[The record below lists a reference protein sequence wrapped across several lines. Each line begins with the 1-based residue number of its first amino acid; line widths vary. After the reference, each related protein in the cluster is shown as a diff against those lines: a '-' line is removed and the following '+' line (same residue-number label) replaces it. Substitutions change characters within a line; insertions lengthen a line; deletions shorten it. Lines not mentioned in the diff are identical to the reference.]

1 VWVIAFLTGSIKIEV
16 TGVVYDL
23 CSLGWLVR
31 SSGYT
36 ILALYT
42 CLWINEVLIIVV
54 GLRGGPLEEYKRR
67 KPMRI
72 LLYIEAFLLITT
84 LVFTI
89 YGTYVVASPA
99 VDQSCWS
106 DNPCLY
112 SDDLPL
118 ACSGDSAGEVN
129 ELSPECKMIYDNRH
143 LFLNECNLEYLDY
156 SATYA
161 VSQYNTSLTPPFNVL
176 EKSECNRSVEAD
188 SVEFVDWVNS
198 NLDGGEAVQLIM
210 AIQALLPNDNSG
222 RKEKLDNAMIDEF
235 NKNLTQ
241 VKNLTLLIREAIF
254 TTLGLPD
261 QSQAPWM
268 HCLDSKCDGLDK
280 AGLECQSWDI
290 LLAVPENTS
299 YKHNFMSLIITSWCI
314 LAFTGLLV
322 FFGYNSY
329 QDIDAVDSWEGSLRT
344 LSKCLCCSGALFN
357 NSGAADAILQ
367 GFEGQEG
374 DYDEGGGGG
383 GPPSQQIARFLAELL
398 GGIDLDPTDRFL
410 AVYLVAERQH
420 FRRKRHVSNVLKNAG
435 IKFAPEKNDG
445 AFKQWS
451 RCCWNLSSTQQGKTD
466 TITTTTTEN
475 KPDDGRW
482 KLSDSHH
489 QGSGRLLMQP
499 SAVAPLMLDEMHELQ
514 RDGDTTT
521 ITTDS
526 SCSLPH
532 PSSSALLRPMDSG
545 LSQKS
550 QISSS
555 SITHS
560 IVISPS
566 ADETTLVGLH
576 SGEEGFS
583 PPKSPFDSAA
593 SPFFMD
599 EDKDDDTD
607 GAAPEGTISYIL
619 DGKKSSIL
627 SDPGK
632 LSDCDDVGKVPMM
645 VQFSFIR
652 LASSRTFGRGT
663 KYNNNNSN
671 GDDNNKKVKTPGD
684 GGGGSFEEIVVD
696 VEKKRSG
703 RRRRLSS
710 LPSTVPSEGDGRQ
723 ADGTINEEPSADHE
737 KVTKGNNHN
746 RGLKIK
752 VANQLRP
759 MLTPAGQD
767 SLPAL
772 HPSQS
777 ISPYSA
783 ALLYLGIQLPV
794 AVGELEAIKAMWSFA
809 VAAYGLQ
816 GSVWN
821 KGEKPGMCSGNL
833 KMLMKCLGK
842 PLRLDD
848 HFKKRNFSAI
858 LDITGVQASDVLYVS
873 HANMS
878 GGVLPYLIVV
888 DRQSPSINICIRGT
902 VSVEDLVTDLLS
914 NPVEVGAWLP
924 QWVVSENKRNH
935 GGEGMYAHTGVVGST
950 NAILKD
956 LESQGIL
963 RELKAGKL
971 ARMKPPP
978 QHKAMRNIND
988 GTTTTNTTT
997 TTHDTFQH
1005 DMLEQ
1010 LASLRPEDAVV
1021 LPLERAQSVIH
1032 DKLSTHGWKL
1042 TITGHSLG
1050 AAVGSLL
1057 ALHLKQEF
1065 PDVHCVAFNPPGGLL
1080 SKNLSDI
1087 SASVCT
1093 SVIVGKDVI
1102 SRLSF
1107 KTAKRVVD
1115 EMAIA
1120 LARCQKPKLRIAAEA
1135 MMGSRQRAAAASTFM
1150 PFEEIGEEAVEVLER
1165 YYESSKLHSSSAST
1179 MEMFPPGKLMFLRP
1193 FKGTGGMKKKGGN
1206 KDGGKSTT
1214 TWDAVWISG
1223 EQLMGEGILLS
1234 PAMLQHH
1241 RMFTVRDALESA
1253 MQQSVDARKEE
1264 GGV

>member
-1 VWVIAFLTGSIKIEV
+1 
-16 TGVVYDL
+16 
-23 CSLGWLVR
+23 
-31 SSGYT
+31 
-36 ILALYT
+36 
-42 CLWINEVLIIVV
+42 
-54 GLRGGPLEEYKRR
+54 
-67 KPMRI
+67 MRI
-72 LLYIEAFLLITT
+72 LLYIEAFLTITT

-89 YGTYVVASPA
+89 YGTYVVTSPA
-99 VDQSCWS
+99 VDESCWS

-118 ACSGDSAGEVN
+118 ACSGNRAGQMN
-129 ELSPECKMIYDNRH
+129 ELSPACKMIYDNRH

-161 VSQYNTSLTPPFNVL
+161 VSEYNTSLTPPFNVL
-176 EKSECNRSVEAD
+176 EKSACNKSVEAD
-188 SVEFVDWVNS
+188 SDEFVDWVNS
-198 NLDGGEAVQLIM
+198 NLGGGEAVQLIM
-210 AIQALLPNDNSG
+210 AIQALVPDDKSG
-222 RKEKLDNAMIDEF
+222 RRKRIDNDMIDEF

-261 QSQAPWM
+261 KSQAPWL
-268 HCLDSKCDGLDK
+268 HCLDSKCNELDK
-280 AGLECQSWDI
+280 AGLQCQSWDL

-322 FFGYNSY
+322 FFGYNNY
-329 QDIDAVDSWEGSLRT
+329 QDMDAVDSWEGSLKT
-344 LSKCLCCSGALFN
+344 LSRCCCCSGVLFN

-367 GFEGQEG
+367 GFGGQEG
-374 DYDEGGGGG
+374 DHDEGGG
-383 GPPSQQIARFLAELL
+383 GPPSQQIARLVAELL

-410 AVYLVAERQH
+410 AVYLVAKRQH
-420 FRRKRHVSNVLKNAG
+420 FRRKRHLRNVLKNAG
-435 IKFAPEKNDG
+435 LKFAAEKKDG
-445 AFKQWS
+445 AFKQWCIHWS
-451 RCCWNLSSTQQGKTD
+451 RCCCRSSLAQTD
-466 TITTTTTEN
+466 DN
-475 KPDDGRW
+475 DKADDGRR
-482 KLSDSHH
+482 KSSDSHY
-489 QGSGRLLMQP
+489 QSLGRLFMQP
-499 SAVAPLMLDEMHELQ
+499 STVAPLMLDEIHELQ
-514 RDGDTTT
+514 RDEDA
-521 ITTDS
+521 TTDS
-526 SCSLPH
+526 SSSLP
-532 PSSSALLRPMDSG
+532 PALLRPMDSG

-550 QISSS
+550 HMSSS
-555 SITHS
+555 STTHS

-566 ADETTLVGLH
+566 ADTETLVGLH
-576 SGEEGFS
+576 SVEEGFS
-583 PPKSPFDSAA
+583 PSKSPFDSAA

-599 EDKDDDTD
+599 DDNEEDDE
-607 GAAPEGTISYIL
+607 EGGHGIEDATTSYML
-619 DGKKSSIL
+619 DGKKSSLL
-627 SDPGK
+627 SNPGK

-652 LASSRTFGRGT
+652 LASSKTFRRET
-663 KYNNNNSN
+663 KYN
-671 GDDNNKKVKTPGD
+671 DNHDGKVTPSDGGV
-684 GGGGSFEEIVVD
+684 GGGGGVGSLGEMVVD
-696 VEKKRSG
+696 VDEKGSG

-710 LPSTVPSEGDGRQ
+710 LPSTVLSEGDQGET
-723 ADGTINEEPSADHE
+723 DGTINKESSTEHK
-737 KVTKGNNHN
+737 KVTKVNKDN
-746 RGLKIK
+746 RCLKIK

-767 SLPAL
+767 SLPAF

-794 AVGELEAIKAMWSFA
+794 ALVELEEIKAMWTFA

-821 KGEKPGMCSGNL
+821 KGEKPGMCDGNL
-833 KMLMKCLGK
+833 KMLMKCCGK
-842 PLRLDD
+842 PLRLDG

-888 DRQSPSINICIRGT
+888 DRQSTSINICIRGS

-924 QWVVSENKRNH
+924 QWVVSENNRNH
-935 GGEGMYAHTGVVGST
+935 DGKGMYAHTGVVGST
-950 NAILKD
+950 SAILKD

-963 RELKAGKL
+963 RELKAGRL
-971 ARMKPPP
+971 ARMKPPA
-978 QHKAMRNIND
+978 QHKAMRTTNFNGD
-988 GTTTTNTTT
+988 TPDGGTTSSLDNNSTSTA
-997 TTHDTFQH
+997 HDTFQH

-1032 DKLSTHGWKL
+1032 DKLSTQGWKV

-1050 AAVGSLL
+1050 AAVGALL
-1057 ALHLKQEF
+1057 TLQLKQDF
-1065 PDVHCVAFNPPGGLL
+1065 SDVHCVAFNPPGGLL

-1093 SVIVGKDVI
+1093 SVVVGKDVI

-1107 KTAKRVVD
+1107 RTAKRVVD

-1135 MMGSRQRAAAASTFM
+1135 MMGSRQRAAATSTFM
-1150 PFEEIGEEAVEVLER
+1150 PFEEIGEEAVEVLEK
-1165 YYESSKLHSSSAST
+1165 YYESSKLHNSSAST

-1193 FKGTGGMKKKGGN
+1193 FKGTGGKKKGGN
-1206 KDGGKSTT
+1206 KNGGTT
-1214 TWDAVWISG
+1214 TWDAVWITG

-1234 PAMLQHH
+1234 PAMVQHH
-1241 RMFTVRDALESA
+1241 RMFVVRDALESA
-1253 MQQSVDARKEE
+1253 MQQSVDAREE
-1264 GGV
+1264 Y